1 MKRVM
6 VSASTNPP
14 KEDDL
19 IDYVKKIDGL
29 IDFMHC
35 DVMDG
40 KFVKSKCLSSEKVK
54 EINEISSVKLDCHL
68 MVKNPTKKIKR
79 FAKAGANLITVHYEA
94 FKSKI
99 KLRHCLNKIKEYNC
113 LCGLAI
119 NPDTKV
125 EQIKRFLPIVDVVL
139 VMSVVPGK
147 SGQEF
152 MFSVLHKIKTLS
164 QIRFA
169 KKYNYLIEVDGGI
182 NNKISA
188 TLINN
193 GADILVSGSFLYK
206 SSDYKQT
213 IFSLKY

>member
-1 MKRVM
+1 MKKVM

-19 IDYVKKIDGL
+19 IDYVKKIDG
-29 IDFMHC
+29 IVDFMHC

-40 KFVKSKCLSSEKVK
+40 KFVDSKCISSEKVK
-54 EINEISSVKLDCHL
+54 EINKISTVKLDCHL
-68 MVKNPTKKIKR
+68 MVKNPTRKIKK

-94 FKSKI
+94 FKTKTGL
-99 KLRHCLNKIKEYNC
+99 KHCLNKIKELGC
-113 LCGLAI
+113 MCGLAI
-119 NPDTKV
+119 NPDTKI
-125 EQIKRFLPIVDVVL
+125 EQIKKFLPIVDVVL

-169 KKYNYLIEVDGGI
+169 KGFKYLIEVDGGI

-206 SSDYKQT
+206 SNDYKQT

>member
-1 MKRVM
+1 MKKVM
-6 VSASTNPP
+6 ISASTNPP
-14 KEDDL
+14 KEQDL
-19 IDYVKKIDGL
+19 IEYVKKIDGL
-29 IDFMHC
+29 VDFMHC

-40 KFVKSKCLSSEKVK
+40 KFVQEKCLSSEKVK
-54 EINEISSVKLDCHL
+54 EINKISTVKLDCHL
-68 MVKNPTKKIKR
+68 MVKHPIRQIKKY
-79 FAKAGANLITVHYEA
+79 AKAGANIITVHFEA
-94 FKSKI
+94 FKTNRGVI
-99 KLRHCLNKIKEYNC
+99 QCLNKIRRNGC
-113 LCGLAI
+113 LCGLSI
-119 NPDTKV
+119 SPDTKI
-125 EQIKRFLPIVDVVL
+125 EQIKKFLPMLDLIL

-169 KKYNYLIEVDGGI
+169 KNYNYFIEVDGGI

-206 SSDYKQT
+206 SNNYKET